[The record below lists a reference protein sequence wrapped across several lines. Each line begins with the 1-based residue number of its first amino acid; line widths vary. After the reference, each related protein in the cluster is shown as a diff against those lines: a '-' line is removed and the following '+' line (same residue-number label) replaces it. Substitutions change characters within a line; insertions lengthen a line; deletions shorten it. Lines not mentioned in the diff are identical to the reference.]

1 MSATKHTSGP
11 WTIECGKNYSNEIVG
26 KSKTGKD
33 WVLART
39 TAAKVG
45 RDQDDANARLIAAAP
60 DLLEAL
66 KAMVDKFDSE
76 IHNEYDGTSMLKDRL
91 SEANFARLIIAKA
104 EGRAN

>member
-1 MSATKHTSGP
+1 MGATKHTSGP

-66 KAMVDKFDSE
+66 KEAQDYIASEERAYEMV
-76 IHNEYDGTSMLKDRL
+76 NPVAVM
-91 SEANFARLIIAKA
+91 ARAAIAKA
-104 EGRAN
+104 EGRAE

>member
-1 MSATKHTSGP
+1 MGATKHTSGP

-66 KAMVDKFDSE
+66 KTLATQAESHGAEGIYWDK
-76 IHNEYDGTSMLKDRL
+76 
-91 SEANFARLIIAKA
+91 ARAAIAKA
-104 EGRAN
+104 ERRAE

>member
-66 KAMVDKFDSE
+66 KILATQAESHGAEGVYWDK
-76 IHNEYDGTSMLKDRL
+76 
-91 SEANFARLIIAKA
+91 ARAAIAKA
-104 EGRAN
+104 EGRAE

>member
-1 MSATKHTSGP
+1 MGATKHTSGP

-66 KAMVDKFDSE
+66 KTLATQAESHGAEGIYWDK
-76 IHNEYDGTSMLKDRL
+76 
-91 SEANFARLIIAKA
+91 ARAAIDKA
-104 EGRAN
+104 EGRAE

>member
-1 MSATKHTSGP
+1 MGATKHTSGP

-45 RDQDDANARLIAAAP
+45 RDQEEANAYLIAAAP

-66 KAMVDKFDSE
+66 KE
-76 IHNEYDGTSMLKDRL
+76 IKNLIEQIYGDGITESNATPELLK
-91 SEANFARLIIAKA
+91 ARAAIAKA
-104 EGRAN
+104 EGRGE

>member
-1 MSATKHTSGP
+1 MGATKHTSGP

-60 DLLEAL
+60 DLLEAA
-66 KAMVDKFDSE
+66 KGIIQSIE
-76 IHNEYDGTSMLKDRL
+76 SGDGVVCYRALL
-91 SEANFARLIIAKA
+91 SAIDKA
-104 EGRAN
+104 EGRAE